1 MFKKLAWGISLL
13 LFVSSAFFITNVAA
27 AQPANAAILPEPGD
41 QGGLFP
47 DQNFSKNAVDIRGA
61 KLSSEFRNF
70 IQTVYTGQANTITGL
85 FVDDLFAL
93 DVVQQPANNPGYIA
107 SSENS
112 VTEFKMARDYGSI
125 GMLAH
130 NYLAGDSFN
139 SLAVGQVVYLVFG
152 DGSVQPYTIANI
164 LSYQALQP
172 NSPYSNFVN
181 VDNPDEFLTAADLF
195 YAVYGQDDALVLQT
209 CIENQGIDTWG
220 RLFIIAIPG
229 ALPAGS
235 SPM

>member
-13 LFVSSAFFITNVAA
+13 LFASSAFFITNVAA
-27 AQPANAAILPEPGD
+27 AQPVNAAVLPEVGD
-41 QGGLFP
+41 LAGS
-47 DQNFSKNAVDIRGA
+47 DTEQNVSKNAVDIRTA

-70 IQTVYTGQANTITGL
+70 IETVYTGQANTITGL
-85 FVDDLFAL
+85 FVDGQMAL
-93 DVVQQPANNPGYIA
+93 DVIQQPANNPGYIG
-107 SSENS
+107 SGENT

-139 SLAVGQVVYLVFG
+139 TLAVGQVIYLVFG
-152 DGSVQPYTIANI
+152 DGSVQPYTIANT

-181 VDNPDEFLTAADLF
+181 VDNPEEYLTAADLF
-195 YAVYGQDDALVLQT
+195 YAVYGQEDALVLQT
-209 CIENQGIDTWG
+209 CIENQGLDTWG
-220 RLFIIAIPG
+220 RLFIIAVPG